1 LIEIASSSSA
11 APTSSYFDM
20 TNQFNEK
27 VSYGEF
33 TDPRDGQKY
42 QTVEIYDK
50 VYDVTYT
57 IFAENLNFGKMVPGG
72 TVLGGA
78 AKYCYDDDPWY
89 CDNGWGGLYTWSAA
103 MNIPSICDSVK
114 LGSEKCPYS
123 FPMGK
128 AGKME
133 KSEIVEQ
140 GICPEGW
147 HIMNDNE
154 WANLQEKSG
163 NSVAYYMGS
172 KVAGFG
178 TNDYGLSILPAG
190 YWQLGKFDL
199 IKVSAG
205 FYLPQQYDNEK
216 SIARAVYVET
226 SAFNRS
232 GGASKIHALS
242 IRCVKNY

>member
-1 LIEIASSSSA
+1 
-11 APTSSYFDM
+11 
-20 TNQFNEK
+20 
-27 VSYGEF
+27 
-33 TDPRDGQKY
+33 
-42 QTVEIYDK
+42 
-50 VYDVTYT
+50 
-57 IFAENLNFGKMVPGG
+57 
-72 TVLGGA
+72 
-78 AKYCYDDDPWY
+78 
-89 CDNGWGGLYTWSAA
+89 

-154 WANLQEKSG
+154 WANIAEITSR
-163 NSVAYYMGS
+163 SVAHYMGS

-178 TNDYGLSILPAG
+178 SNDYGLSILPAG
-190 YWQLGKFDL
+190 YWLRYENNTSDFEL
-199 IKVSAG
+199 IKKEA
-205 FYLPQQYDNEK
+205 FFWLPQQSSDYPEK
-216 SIARAVYVET
+216 AHRVSISSREIDRLYKV
-226 SAFNRS
+226 FK
-232 GGASKIHALS
+232 SKRALS